1 MSTFAID
8 EARKLSRTGS
18 IAIIAGTL
26 LGATGS
32 AFSADLPYGSPP
44 YQPGYYRNSD
54 YLGCYRCSCCGR
66 RVAPAAELDVV
77 EERPPIFVVERVA
90 ERHWVQRDYIERRY
104 PYPWPRYPYPS
115 RYRYSHYYP
124 GPGADPYA
132 YDPQR
137 SGYAGGPYP
146 PGPAG
151 YDVEPRRSGYA
162 GGPYP
167 PGPAAY
173 DVEPRRSSYAG
184 GSYPL
189 GPAAYDVEPRR
200 SSYAGGPYPP
210 SPVAYD
216 VEPRPPY
223 RYAASSRPN
232 EYRPAYEYDYYRPSY
247 EYGVSPRPP
256 VTVPSGYY
264 SSGYPE

>member
-104 PYPWPRYPYPS
+104 PYYPWPRYPYPS

-137 SGYAGGPYP
+137 SG
-146 PGPAG
+146 
-151 YDVEPRRSGYA
+151 
-162 GGPYP
+162 
-167 PGPAAY
+167 
-173 DVEPRRSSYAG
+173 
-184 GSYPL
+184 
-189 GPAAYDVEPRR
+189 
-200 SSYAGGPYPP
+200 YAGGPYPP